1 MDEEVIKS
9 VFNTI
14 SNNKKYFKSKDYV
27 NIVRKHPDLM
37 SWLTKPKELLDGKLE
52 KNISSKEQCYSS
64 ELVQEIIK
72 NSTS

>member
-14 SNNKKYFKSKDYV
+14 SSNKKYFKSKDYV

-37 SWLTKPKELLDGKLE
+37 SWLTKPKNLLDGKLE
-52 KNISSKEQCYSS
+52 KNIANKEQCFSS
-64 ELVQEIIK
+64 ELVDEIIT
-72 NSTS
+72 NSTA